1 MCKSLLTLPS
11 SISPASQT
19 DNFLNS
25 WNPSGVLIGQFAV
38 SGGSNNFA
46 FVPGGMYIFNAN
58 KLFKVTIKAEG
69 RVVKRDFGLGGQK
82 AYP

>member
-1 MCKSLLTLPS
+1 MMTLFIQLIAS
-11 SISPASQT
+11 RAKADISP
-19 DNFLNS
+19 NS

-58 KLFKVTIKAEG
+58 KLFKVAIKAEG
-69 RVVKRDFGLGGQK
+69 RVVRRDFGLGGQK
-82 AYP
+82 NYV